1 MKSREFAAQ
10 PPDVVLNQPPPLENY
25 NLYADD
31 TPLRE
36 AVQREGG
43 GWIEARACDFGA
55 LLGRAETLRLGQL
68 ANEYTPVLHSYD
80 RFGRRIDEV
89 EYHPAY
95 HEQMRMGVEWELHS
109 MPWTSGQPGAHV
121 ARAAATQQLRKSCA
135 FAFERQHKRQPV
147 RVEEI
152 RILVPGRKDQ

>member
-25 NLYADD
+25 NLYAHD

-43 GWIEARACDFGA
+43 GWIEARACDFGE
-55 LLGRAETLRLGQL
+55 LLGRAETLRLGGL

-109 MPWTSGQPGAHV
+109 LPWTSDQPGRHV
-121 ARAAATQQLRKSCA
+121 ARAALDMLRHQIDEGPSCPLTMTFAVIPALRLQLDVA
-135 FAFERQHKRQPV
+135 AEW
-147 RVEEI
+147 
-152 RILVPGRKDQ
+152 